1 MLFKF
6 FIRSLMQAISAE
18 CFYDVFFGVVT
29 FQFLTSEEGM
39 HCWERI
45 WLVMKLRCCQNL
57 YATVL
62 LEGLVAS

>member
-1 MLFKF
+1 M
-6 FIRSLMQAISAE
+6 ISAE